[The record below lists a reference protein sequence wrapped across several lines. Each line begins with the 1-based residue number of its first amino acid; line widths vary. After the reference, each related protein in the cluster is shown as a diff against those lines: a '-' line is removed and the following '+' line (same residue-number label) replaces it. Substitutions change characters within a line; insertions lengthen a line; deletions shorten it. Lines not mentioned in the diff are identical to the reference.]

1 MNPLLDSRADFK
13 KNLHLLNLTRFF
25 CFISFQAWSS
35 LFDLATSKIEIVS
48 YHWGLQR
55 GSGAGQQVYDS
66 LAKAVTDRKVHL
78 SIIHTTNKTE
88 DERYDTM
95 DLLRLAPDLGNKLKL
110 LIPNV

>member
-1 MNPLLDSRADFK
+1 MLYFL
-13 KNLHLLNLTRFF
+13 
-25 CFISFQAWSS
+25 QAWSS

-95 DLLRLAPDLGNKLKL
+95 DLLRLAPDLGNKLKTFDTKG
-110 LIPNV
+110 IGCTM